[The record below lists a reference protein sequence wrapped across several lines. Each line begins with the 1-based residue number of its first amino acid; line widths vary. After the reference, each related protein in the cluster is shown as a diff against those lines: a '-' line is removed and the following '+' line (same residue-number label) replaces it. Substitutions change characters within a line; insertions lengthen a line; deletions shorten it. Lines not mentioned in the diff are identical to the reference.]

1 MQSWRVS
8 LSPSKRVA
16 ASTRAAS
23 FEPAIAVA
31 FGTAARHLRVGL
43 GIAQDQMALQAGV
56 DRSYLGKL
64 ERGERQPSLG
74 ILLRIAGALGVS
86 GAELVHRAEDL
97 LAHKEN
103 S

>member
-1 MQSWRVS
+1 
-8 LSPSKRVA
+8 
-16 ASTRAAS
+16 
-23 FEPAIAVA
+23 
-31 FGTAARHLRVGL
+31 
-43 GIAQDQMALQAGV
+43 MALQAGV